1 MTTTFYARSPED
13 VLAVVPVVLGFEP
26 SDSIV
31 LLTFGGMTR
40 FHARV
45 DLPPP
50 GDPGALDE
58 VCAMLLEPCLR
69 HRVPRVLLV
78 LYSDQPRHAR
88 TVARRLRRELG
99 RRRIEVLDCLR
110 ADGQRWYAADGRRSD
125 VPVTGLPYDAAAH
138 PFRAQAVMAGHVTLG
153 SREEL
158 AAQVAPDRAAAAR
171 VTARLTSATA
181 LGAEQVAAL
190 VRRHAAAGTVP
201 DDAELAALLLAIGSP
216 PVRDAAWVGLS
227 RADAEAHVALWCDAV
242 RRAPDELAGDAAAV
256 LGLMCW
262 LAGHGALAWCA
273 LDRCVAVTPRHSLG
287 SLVAELLRAAIS
299 PAAWEASQAAPAGA
313 ADLEDVWI
321 AARADPGP
329 DPEAGVEEAPG

>member
-1 MTTTFYARSPED
+1 MTTTFRARSPED
-13 VLAVVPVVLGFEP
+13 IHAVVPVVLGFEP

-50 GDPGALDE
+50 GDPAALDE

-88 TVARRLRRELG
+88 TVARRLRREMG
-99 RRRIEVLDCLR
+99 RRRIDVVDCLR
-110 ADGQRWYAADGRRSD
+110 ADGQRWYAVDGRRSD
-125 VPVTGLPYDAAAH
+125 VPAAGLPYDAAAH

-158 AAQVAPDRAAAAR
+158 AAQVAPDREAAAR
-171 VTARLTSATA
+171 VVARLADA
-181 LGAEQVAAL
+181 PPLAAEEVAAL
-190 VRRHAAAGTVP
+190 VRRHTSAGTLP
-201 DDAELAALLLAIGSP
+201 DDELAALLMAIRSP

-227 RADAEAHVALWCDAV
+227 RADAEVHVALWCDAV
-242 RRAPDELAGDAAAV
+242 RRAPEELAGDAAAV
-256 LGLMCW
+256 LGLVCW

-273 LDRCVAVTPRHSLG
+273 LDRCASVMPQHDLG
-287 SLVAELLRAAIS
+287 DLVAQLLRGAVS
-299 PAAWEASQAAPAGA
+299 PTVWEAGQAAPP
-313 ADLEDVWI
+313 DLEE
-321 AARADPGP
+321 DPG
-329 DPEAGVEEAPG
+329 